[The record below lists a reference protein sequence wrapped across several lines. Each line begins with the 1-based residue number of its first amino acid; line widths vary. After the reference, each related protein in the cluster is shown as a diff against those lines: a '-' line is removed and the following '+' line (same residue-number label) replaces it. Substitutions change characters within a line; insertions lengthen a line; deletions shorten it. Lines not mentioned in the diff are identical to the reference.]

1 MYSGPKD
8 FDTCFRCFHASYM
21 SVVRCCMHIS
31 KASIPII
38 YSVEIYENCHEPG
51 FFRRIRPSH
60 CTFPLPRHTYIS
72 RNDSTTDRFR
82 ERHDSATTRI
92 SSRRYVPEAFRVR
105 DPSTHDM
112 GVEKL
117 FVFCSKSDPSF
128 GCEEQ
133 RYM

>member
-51 FFRRIRPSH
+51 FFVASARLIVPSH
-60 CTFPLPRHTYIS
+60 SLAIHIYHGMTARPIDFESVTTLRLQGLAVDVTCPRRFVLGTRVHTI
-72 RNDSTTDRFR
+72 
-82 ERHDSATTRI
+82 
-92 SSRRYVPEAFRVR
+92 
-105 DPSTHDM
+105 
-112 GVEKL
+112 
-117 FVFCSKSDPSF
+117 
-128 GCEEQ
+128 
-133 RYM
+133 